1 MRPDQERDIPYIG
14 GLLTSILIAKVLSRY
29 APLPALLSE
38 WILSDGPWVS
48 RPVELDALWWGNK
61 ENKALFYG
69 QATYTVLWEDI
80 TNNERGVIW
89 PIPGLRAD
97 PGANQSRRVRGQ
109 GLATCYPTLNGS

>member
-14 GLLTSILIAKVLSRY
+14 DYQPVSSSQRFYLGMPLS
-29 APLPALLSE
+29 PALLSE

-48 RPVELDALWWGNK
+48 RPAELDALWRGNK

-89 PIPGLRAD
+89 PISGLRAD
-97 PGANQSRRVRGQ
+97 PGANQSGRVRGQ